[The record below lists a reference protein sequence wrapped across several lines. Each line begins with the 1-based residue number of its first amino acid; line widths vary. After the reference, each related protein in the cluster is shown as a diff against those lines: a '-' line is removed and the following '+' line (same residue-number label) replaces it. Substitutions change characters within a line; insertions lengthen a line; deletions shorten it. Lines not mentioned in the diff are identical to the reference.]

1 MEKWKSLFTFK
12 KVAKKGG
19 PTWKR
24 RTRFSIMLGI
34 MHIRLILIV
43 ISCIVTPIVL
53 VPMSATQRAPT
64 TVSSGIYT
72 IEQAER
78 GEQIYKQQCSLC
90 HRDNL
95 LGNTVDGGP
104 PLRGPQFTTRWEG
117 LSIETMLGTVEEL
130 MPMSTPGSL
139 SRQEY
144 VDVVSFI
151 LWANELPAGETE
163 LPTSA
168 DALQQIV
175 MTFEP

>member
-1 MEKWKSLFTFK
+1 
-12 KVAKKGG
+12 
-19 PTWKR
+19 
-24 RTRFSIMLGI
+24 
-34 MHIRLILIV
+34 MHARLVLTV
-43 ISCIVTPIVL
+43 ISCIVTLTVL
-53 VPMSATQRAPT
+53 VPVSATQRAGA
-64 TVSSGIYT
+64 TVSSGVYT
-72 IEQAER
+72 IEQARR
-78 GEQIYKQQCSLC
+78 GEQIYKQQCALC

-117 LSIETMLGTVEEL
+117 LSIETMLSTVEEL
-130 MPMSTPGSL
+130 MPMETPGSL

-175 MTFEP
+175 VAFEP

>member
-1 MEKWKSLFTFK
+1 
-12 KVAKKGG
+12 
-19 PTWKR
+19 
-24 RTRFSIMLGI
+24 
-34 MHIRLILIV
+34 MHVRLALIV
-43 ISCIVTPIVL
+43 VSCIVTLMVL
-53 VPMSATQRAPT
+53 VPVFATQRAGR
-64 TVSSGIYT
+64 TVSSGVYT
-72 IEQAER
+72 IEQARR
-78 GEQIYKQQCSLC
+78 GEQIYKQQCTLC

-104 PLRGPQFTTRWEG
+104 PLRGLQFTTRWEG
-117 LSIETMLGTVEEL
+117 LSIETMLSTVEEL
-130 MPMSTPGSL
+130 MPIVNPGSL

-151 LWANELPAGETE
+151 LWANELPAGEIE

>member
-1 MEKWKSLFTFK
+1 MH
-12 KVAKKGG
+12 A
-19 PTWKR
+19 R
-24 RTRFSIMLGI
+24 RV
-34 MHIRLILIV
+34 LIV
-43 ISCIVTPIVL
+43 IISCIVTPMAL
-53 VPMSATQRAPT
+53 VSMSATQRALT
-64 TVSSGIYT
+64 TVSSGVYT
-72 IEQAER
+72 LEQARR
-78 GEQIYKQQCSLC
+78 GEQIYKQQCTVC

-104 PLRGPQFTTRWEG
+104 PLRGLQFTTRWEG

-130 MPMSTPGSL
+130 MPMVAPGSL